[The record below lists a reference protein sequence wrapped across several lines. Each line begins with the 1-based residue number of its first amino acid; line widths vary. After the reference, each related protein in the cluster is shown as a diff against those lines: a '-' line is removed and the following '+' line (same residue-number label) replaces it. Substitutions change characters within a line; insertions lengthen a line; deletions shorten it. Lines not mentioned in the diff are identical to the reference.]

1 MRSVQVSKPEGP
13 LEIVERDIP
22 EPEGKQVRIKVQAC
36 GICHSDSITK
46 EGLFPGIQY
55 PRVPGHE
62 IAGVIDKV
70 GEDATHWKPGQRVA
84 VGWHGGHCVVLHAG
98 DFVSPIAVESFAGI
112 KLVGILGNN
121 DTDIPGLTSAFN
133 KINGELKGEIFEAV
147 YDGIKLVI
155 YHGTS
160 SSKKEFLINSGK
172 YDMVIYGHTHR
183 KASNKIGRT
192 IVVNPGT
199 AKGWFFGFYSTIA
212 VFDTHTSIIKF
223 VSL

>member
-1 MRSVQVSKPEGP
+1 MILNR
-13 LEIVERDIP
+13 
-22 EPEGKQVRIKVQAC
+22 
-36 GICHSDSITK
+36 ITK
-46 EGLFPGIQY
+46 RDFILKGTSLSHIMKIGLISDTHDNIENILKAVSEFNSR
-55 PRVPGHE
+55 RVD
-62 IAGVIDKV
+62 I
-70 GEDATHWKPGQRVA
+70 
-84 VGWHGGHCVVLHAG
+84 VLHAG

-183 KASNKIGRT
+183 KASHKIGRT

-199 AKGWFFGFYSTIA
+199 AKGWFFGFYATIA
-212 VFDTHTSIIKF
+212 VFDTHTRIIEF